1 MPLYMYQCAYT
12 SESWAAQ
19 TKNPQNCM
27 DTVGTALCEA
37 AGGKLIGA
45 WLSFGDYDAVVIA
58 DMPNIESMA
67 AVALA
72 IAGGG
77 AVKSSKTTVL
87 MTGVQG
93 VEALKKA
100 EKVAKAYKPAK

>member
-1 MPLYMYQCAYT
+1 MT
-12 SESWAAQ
+12 R
-19 TKNPQNCM
+19 
-27 DTVGTALCEA
+27 
-37 AGGKLIGA
+37 
-45 WLSFGDYDAVVIA
+45 GDRGHVE
-58 DMPNIESMA
+58 NRKQA